1 MMMNGAGE
9 AGFER
14 QLTGGLEMDS
24 FAGSEWGAVWLAMIP
39 LALTVAVLIA
49 EDMGWV
55 ERSDD
60 TAGCRCGG
68 SGL

>member
-1 MMMNGAGE
+1 LSDT
-9 AGFER
+9 GFEQ
-14 QLTGGLEMDS
+14 QLTGGLKMES

-39 LALTVAVLIA
+39 LALSIAVVVAEV
-49 EDMGWV
+49 MGCV
-55 ERSDD
+55 ERSDG

>member
-1 MMMNGAGE
+1 
-9 AGFER
+9 
-14 QLTGGLEMDS
+14 MDS

>member
-1 MMMNGAGE
+1 MMMNGPVD

-14 QLTGGLEMDS
+14 QLTGGPKMES
-24 FAGSEWGAVWLAMIP
+24 FAGSDWGAVWLAMIP

-49 EDMGWV
+49 EGVGWV
-55 ERSDD
+55 ERSDG
-60 TAGCRCGG
+60 TSGCRCG